1 MKNKKKVIEKISRR
15 SFLGSS
21 AVGLAAFAIASDSI
35 RAGTAGPAAS
45 PPATK
50 PNSVFNGVK
59 IGATTYSFRGV
70 RGGNEGFLNAAIGA
84 GLSEVELRDPDLSIE
99 GSSGTAD
106 GGRGFGGG
114 QRGSRG
120 GSAAAPLTEA
130 EMQTQ
135 RATYYLQLAKALDIR
150 RLFNEAGVNIH
161 CHKLSFG
168 STEETF
174 NFAASVAK
182 ALGAIGITV
191 ERTAEDTIKAIAPF
205 ADKNQ
210 IWIACH
216 NHTGN
221 GPSIDTMDTILQYG
235 KYIGFNFDIGH
246 YVAGTGLSPIPVI
259 EKYHDRIVT
268 LHLKDRTPDGGNLPF
283 GQGKTPI
290 KECLQL
296 IAKEKWPI
304 YCDIELEYQI
314 PQGSDSVKE
323 VAKCVEYCR
332 NCLV

>member
-1 MKNKKKVIEKISRR
+1 MKEKSMKAQNNTEKLMTRR
-15 SFLGSS
+15 GFIGSS
-21 AVGLAAFAIASDSI
+21 AVALGAASLAPSSLLAAAAPI
-35 RAGTAGPAAS
+35 AAS
-45 PPATK
+45 TK

-59 IGATTYSFRGV
+59 IGATTFSFRGV
-70 RGGNEGFLNAAIGA
+70 RGNEGFLNAAIGA

-99 GSSGTAD
+99 DLSGTGGNSRGAG
-106 GGRGFGGG
+106 GGRGG
-114 QRGSRG
+114 
-120 GSAAAPLTEA
+120 ATAAPRTE
-130 EMQTQ
+130 EELQKQ
-135 RATYYLQLAKALDIR
+135 RATWYLQLAKALDIR

-161 CHKLSFG
+161 CHKLNYG

-191 ERTAEDTIKAIAPF
+191 ERPAEEAIKAMAPF

-210 IWIACH
+210 IWVACH

-221 GPSIDTMDTILQYG
+221 GPPIDTIDTILQYG

-246 YVAGTGLSPIPVI
+246 YVAGTGLNPIPVI

-296 IAKEKWPI
+296 IAREKWPI

-314 PQGSDSVKE
+314 PQGSDAVKE
-323 VAKCVEYCR
+323 VKKCVEYCR